1 MASDSPDMD
10 PFSPVEIHANLF
22 TVEFPPTA
30 ALRRRPATRPV
41 PGKPKAG
48 RRRLQQSIQEEEQ
61 VKMPPFSPL
70 HFQ

>member
-1 MASDSPDMD
+1 MSFDPKICLDPMASDSPDMD

-48 RRRLQQSIQEEEQ
+48 RRRLQ
-61 VKMPPFSPL
+61 
-70 HFQ
+70 